1 MRAALIVSVIA
12 HVAVLQWVAMM
23 PSGTPIELNTI
34 EALPVD
40 LVPIG
45 EITDIA
51 KGREIAEPEET
62 PQVAD
67 VAPLEKPM
75 PAAPEPPPPPPMP
88 EEVAAPPEPELAA
101 PEPEPPPPSGL
112 PQFVAPPPE
121 PEPPPPEPPPPP
133 PEPTPAPEPPPPP
146 PEPAEATPA
155 PEPPPPAPVEQAEA
169 PPTPAPVPKSRPRP
183 PPMQAQEEPS
193 PELSDKI
200 AALLDRNRESPPQ
213 PSDSPA
219 SLGTRTGRDNAA
231 MTQTEMDAL
240 AAKMRG
246 CWSPPLG
253 ATGADEL
260 RTVVLIRLNRDGS
273 LAGQPQI
280 VRRPP
285 GRYETTAPESV
296 VRAIGRC
303 APYNL
308 PLEKYAEWREIEFDF
323 YPVDMF

>member
-1 MRAALIVSVIA
+1 MRTAIILSLIA
-12 HVAVLQWVAMM
+12 HVAVLQWVLYML
-23 PSGTPIELNTI
+23 PSANPVEISSI

-51 KGREIAEPEET
+51 KGQDT
-62 PQVAD
+62 P
-67 VAPLEKPM
+67 K
-75 PAAPEPPPPPPMP
+75 
-88 EEVAAPPEPELAA
+88 
-101 PEPEPPPPSGL
+101 PEPEPDTAKL
-112 PQFVAPPPE
+112 QPE
-121 PEPPPPEPPPPP
+121 EA
-133 PEPTPAPEPPPPP
+133 PTPAPEPPPPP
-146 PEPAEATPA
+146 PPPPLPEHVIAPPEPEPPPVPEPEVAPQPPEEVVAPLESEPTPPPPEPQAA
-155 PEPPPPAPVEQAEA
+155 PEPPPPPVEETVA
-169 PPTPAPVPKSRPRP
+169 PPPPPLPEHVIAPPPREEPKPEPELAMAPVPKSRPRP
-183 PPMQAQEEPS
+183 PPPPAADDAPLPS
-193 PELSDKI
+193 ELSDRI
-200 AALLDRNRESPPQ
+200 QALLDKNRELPPQ
-213 PSDSPA
+213 ETQTA
-219 SLGTRTGRDNAA
+219 SLGTRIV
-231 MTQTEMDAL
+231 Q
-240 AAKMRG
+240 

-273 LAGQPQI
+273 LNGQPQI
-280 VRRPP
+280 VSRPP